1 MNIFTV
7 KKFLRLRPFDVS
19 TEKGRSDERYRLAF
33 LSMATNLLSRSV
45 AMLVMV
51 LTVSLTIPYLGAERF
66 GVWMTVASFVGMLSF
81 LDLGIGNALTNKVSQ
96 VASKNNIEELRRTI
110 SGGLGFLFVLG
121 CFIGVLLLGVA
132 NALPWTKIIKIKSSI
147 VNAEIL
153 DVLVVFCI
161 IFGLSLFVNGIQ
173 RVFAGLQRSYE
184 AHLVSLLGS
193 SLSILVLWFAAKQE
207 AAIPYLLLAT
217 FGVQTFV
224 SLILLVILA
233 NRNLFTVTRIMEY
246 ARLES
251 SHLIRVGGLF
261 FILQVGIMVGWGAD
275 SLIIASALGAAKVA
289 EFAIIQRLFQLV
301 TQPIN
306 VMNAPLWGAY
316 ADAHS
321 RGDKKFIQKTL
332 KRSLIFTGIFSFI
345 SVVIILLVGKNLVE
359 IWTGSVLEVSLV
371 LLFAYGVWA
380 VFDAFGNALGVF
392 LNGCS
397 VMKPQIFITV
407 IFALCSLPI
416 KYIMASVYGISSMIV
431 SQTIIFIVL
440 TYFFC
445 GIVFREKLNKVL
457 R

>member
-1 MNIFTV
+1 MNIFTFQ
-7 KKFLRLRPFDVS
+7 KFLRLRPFDVS

-81 LDLGIGNALTNKVSQ
+81 LDLGVGNALTNKVSQ
-96 VASKNNIEELRRTI
+96 VASKKNTEELRRTI

-121 CFIGVLLLGVA
+121 CSIGVLLLGVA
-132 NALPWTKIIKIKSSI
+132 NVLPWTKVIKVKSSI
-147 VNAEIL
+147 VSGEIL
-153 DVLVVFCI
+153 DVLVVFCV

-193 SLSILVLWFAAKQE
+193 CLSILALWFAAKQE

-217 FGVQTFV
+217 FGVQTLV
-224 SLILLVILA
+224 NLILLVILA
-233 NRNLFTVTRIMEY
+233 NRNLFTVKRIMDY
-246 ARLES
+246 IRLES
-251 SHLIRVGGLF
+251 SHLMRVGGLF
-261 FILQVGIMVGWGAD
+261 LILQIGIMVGWGAD
-275 SLIIASALGAAKVA
+275 SLIVASALGAAKVA

-301 TQPIN
+301 TQPMN

-321 RGDKKFIQKTL
+321 KGDKKFIQKTL
-332 KRSLIFTGIFSFI
+332 KRSLMFTGIFSFI
-345 SVVIILLVGKNLVE
+345 GVAIILLVGKRLVE

-371 LLFAYGVWA
+371 LLLAYGVWA
-380 VFDAFGNALGVF
+380 IFDAFGNALGVF

-397 VMKPQIFITV
+397 VMKPQIFTTV

-416 KYIMASVYGISSMIV
+416 KYIMASVYGIPSMMV
-431 SQTIIFIVL
+431 AQTIIFVAL

-445 GIVFREKLNKVL
+445 GIIFREKLNEVL